1 MSIAS
6 EKKIITA
13 WITKYALTKG
23 IIQAE
28 VEECGNALGEFGGMI
43 FLYKKSGESW
53 PQYFH
58 GEGKEWHRTH
68 EAALKKADEMRQAK
82 IKSLQKQIAKL
93 QGVEF
98 KEQ

>member
-1 MSIAS
+1 MSVAS
-6 EKKIITA
+6 DNKTITA

-23 IIQAE
+23 IIKAE
-28 VEECGNALGEFGGMI
+28 VEECENAAGEFRGMI
-43 FLYKKSGESW
+43 ALRRSGVSW

-58 GEGKEWHRTH
+58 GESKEWHRTY
-68 EAALKKADEMRQAK
+68 EAALEKADEMRQAK